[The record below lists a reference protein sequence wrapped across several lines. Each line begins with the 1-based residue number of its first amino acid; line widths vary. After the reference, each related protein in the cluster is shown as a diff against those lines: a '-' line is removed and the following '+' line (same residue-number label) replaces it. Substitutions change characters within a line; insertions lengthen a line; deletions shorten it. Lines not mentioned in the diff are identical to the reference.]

1 MARAMEETDRRR
13 KKQLA
18 YNRKHGITPE
28 SVVKSICEIRA
39 SVYEADYGPIPSV
52 EEEGPDYGSLEDLRA
67 RIRSLTREMREK
79 AARLEFERAAEIRDQ
94 LKKLQKAELELA

>member
-1 MARAMEETDRRR
+1 MARAMEETERRR
-13 KKQLA
+13 NKQLA

-28 SVVKSICEIRA
+28 SIVKSIREIRA
-39 SVYEADYGPIPSV
+39 SIYEADYGQIPIL
-52 EEEGPDYGSLEDLRA
+52 EEEMPAYRSLEDLRA

-79 AARLEFERAAEIRDQ
+79 AARLEFERAAEIRDE